1 MELGYLISPVVQI
14 VDHNG
19 KPIVGAKI
27 YVYNANT
34 TVLVDTYND
43 FEGHLNTNPVLTDT
57 LGNCTI
63 IADNSKIYDII
74 VNDENDEPLFS
85 KKNITIT
92 SGVDP
97 SSSLVFESG
106 YGIVIERT
114 GNIVSIAVDTD
125 LIATQDDLAT
135 KQDKLYAGNNIEID
149 SNNKINVVKRKMI
162 SVVSPLKMDL
172 TDNRATLYIDEDILS
187 PVSAGTDLKIEDN
200 VVSVDTNGV
209 IASGD
214 YNFIAGYN
222 TWVSGNHNIL
232 AGANVSIKGGRN
244 AVFGGNNTVSG
255 YSNSIGGYTN
265 NISGAGVT
273 VGGLNN
279 NVSGQADAVFGYN
292 NKLSG
297 DYTFVVGREHIVSGE
312 SNTVVGESNRC
323 NNCKDDFIGGSYTS
337 ADNLN
342 ESFVYG
348 YKNDIKSSRTGSAL
362 NNVIGNN
369 NIISG
374 DNVHVLGAD
383 NTVTGTSN
391 YIVGSHNSANS
402 YNGTQACGTVGDY
415 NKVSETNSYSFGNR
429 LSAGNNEILIGL
441 GPMSTTQNFSGTYLK
456 ITTAGLFKV
465 VNGVQTQL

>member
-57 LGNCTI
+57 VGNCTI

-74 VNDENDEPLFS
+74 VNDENDNLLFS

-114 GNIVSIAVDTD
+114 RNTVSIAVDTD

-209 IASGD
+209 IESGD

-244 AVFGGNNTVSG
+244 AV
-255 YSNSIGGYTN
+255 Y
-265 NISGAGVT
+265 
-273 VGGLNN
+273 
-279 NVSGQADAVFGYN
+279 GYN

-297 DYTFVVGREHIVSGE
+297 DYTFVVGINNNVSGE

-348 YKNDIKSSRTGSAL
+348 YKNDIKSSITGSAL

-383 NTVTGTSN
+383 NKVTGTSN
-391 YIVGSHNSANS
+391 YIVGSHNSADS

-415 NKVSETNSYSFGNR
+415 NKVSQLNSYSFGNR

-441 GPMSTTQNFSGTYLK
+441 GPKSTTQNFSGTYLK